1 MDPARVSALG
11 RTKSA
16 MWRIVR
22 VVPGLRGIFIFLRGI
37 WHSLC
42 ERLAEWLLTFW
53 LLSWGVAL
61 AHGGAFDA
69 AALSVLRD
77 WASIETWTLFCLIG
91 GGGRLALLI
100 VNGGWRKSPHF
111 RVLAAL
117 GTIPLWTAFALGLHQ
132 SGSLASGA
140 GAYYACLLSELVS
153 MYRATREAG
162 WNDGRAAHQ
171 GNKG

>member
-1 MDPARVSALG
+1 MSAERAFAHARGQGVVWWAL
-11 RTKSA
+11 RTF
-16 MWRIVR
+16 
-22 VVPGLRGIFIFLRGI
+22 PGLRGVFVFLRGI

-42 ERLAEWLLTFW
+42 ERLAEWLLTLW
-53 LLSWGVAL
+53 LLNWGIVL
-61 AHGGAFDA
+61 AYGGAVDA
-69 AALSVLRD
+69 PVVKVLEP
-77 WASIETWTLFCLIG
+77 WATIESWALFCLLG

-117 GTIPLWTAFALGLHQ
+117 GTIPLWAAFAYGFHQ
-132 SGSLASGA
+132 SGSIASAA
-140 GAYYACLLSELVS
+140 GAYYACIFSELVS

-171 GNKG
+171 GNRG